1 LFQYNDI
8 AILTMDSP
16 VTFTHQVRPI
26 CLPTGST
33 LYSGITGTVIGWG
46 SLREGVYATCLLIPL
61 HACRTN
67 TGSSCNTL

>member
-1 LFQYNDI
+1 MFQYNDV

-26 CLPTGST
+26 CLPTGNA

-46 SLREGVYATCLLIPL
+46 SLREGGCMISLYIPP
-61 HACRTN
+61 
-67 TGSSCNTL
+67 